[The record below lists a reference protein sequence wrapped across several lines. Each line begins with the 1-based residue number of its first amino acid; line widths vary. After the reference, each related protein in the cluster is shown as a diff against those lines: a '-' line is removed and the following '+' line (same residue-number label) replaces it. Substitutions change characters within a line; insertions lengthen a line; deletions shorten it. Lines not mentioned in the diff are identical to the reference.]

1 MNMHN
6 PAHPGELLREWF
18 EGLNLPSQAV
28 FADALEIHRVNLSK
42 ILNGRAGITADF
54 DVRLAQ
60 VLNTTPGYWLALQA
74 QHDLAKAMHK
84 HRKLKLK
91 RLVKPA
97 TKDNKTRG
105 REAAR
110 AA

>member
-6 PAHPGELLREWF
+6 PAHPGEILREWF

-28 FADALEIHRVNLSK
+28 FADALDIHRVNLSK

-60 VLNTTPGYWLALQA
+60 VLDTTPGYWLALQA
-74 QHDLAKAMHK
+74 QYDLAKAMHK
-84 HRKLKLK
+84 NRKLKLK
-91 RLVKPA
+91 RLVAPA
-97 TKDNKTRG
+97 IKVTKTPAK
-105 REAAR
+105 EIAHAA
-110 AA
+110 

>member
-1 MNMHN
+1 MTMHN

-28 FADALEIHRVNLSK
+28 FAEALDIHRVNLSK
-42 ILNGRAGITADF
+42 ILNGRAAITADF

-74 QHDLAKAMHK
+74 QYDLAKALHK
-84 HRKLKLK
+84 NRKLKLK

-97 TKDNKTRG
+97 TKVAKAPAKAMT
-105 REAAR
+105 R